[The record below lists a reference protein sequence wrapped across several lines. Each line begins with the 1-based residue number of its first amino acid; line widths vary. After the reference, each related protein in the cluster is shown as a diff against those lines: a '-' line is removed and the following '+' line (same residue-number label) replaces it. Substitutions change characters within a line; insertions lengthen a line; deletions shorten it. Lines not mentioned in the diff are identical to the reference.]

1 MSYMRFAFLAGVIL
15 ILLATIGGAAQP
27 KFETDNVL
35 VKITLHGGE
44 SVDKF
49 VSVRANEKT
58 DFEAEIVGLS
68 GVSLDVSRFGLG
80 NGEQQNLKLTF
91 DSHSL
96 DSGFYIGSLDL
107 RTGRSLTRIPLI
119 LEVES
124 TDTVFDASLDIPPE
138 YKSITSS
145 DKLVTQIKLFDLLS
159 GGTQNGVG
167 PKHVTMEYDIYTLDS
182 RQVSSQTEDTIV
194 DRQTQLTKAFSFPS
208 DLPAGDYVIV
218 VKARYQDSLGIASS
232 LFTLSEPA
240 PFFSPSVLGS
250 GVSYVIGGAL
260 LFFLMIIFVFVY
272 FVRDRDK
279 LLVELRH
286 HQSSEVAQL
295 RTFLSEQQR
304 LLSSRGVAQVHTRK
318 EVASQLVRFK
328 KRQKAREQTLKALRK
343 EGDEQAMKRKL
354 AEWKREG
361 YDTSLLDYRLKGLS
375 VPDMKH
381 ILEKWKRRYS
391 GEGYKNTR

>member
-1 MSYMRFAFLAGVIL
+1 MRFAFLWGIVFV
-15 ILLATIGGAAQP
+15 LLATIGGAAQP

-91 DSHSL
+91 DSRSIKP
-96 DSGFYIGSLDL
+96 GFYIGSLDL
-107 RTGRSLTRIPLI
+107 RSGRSLTRIPLL

-167 PKHVTMEYDIYTLDS
+167 PKHVIMEYDIYTLEAN
-182 RQVSSQTEDTIV
+182 QISSQTEDTIV
-194 DRQTQLTKAFSFPS
+194 DRQTQLTKAFSFPY
-208 DLPAGDYVIV
+208 DLPAGDYIIV

-240 PFFSPSVLGS
+240 PFFSPSSLGS
-250 GVSYVIGGAL
+250 GASYVMGGAL

-295 RTFLSEQQR
+295 RTFLTEQQR
-304 LLSSRGVAQVHTRK
+304 LLASRGVASVNTRK

-328 KRQKAREQTLKALRK
+328 KRQKVREQTLKALRK
-343 EGDEQAMKRKL
+343 EGDEQTMKRKL